1 MKPEV
6 ASKLKALDERIMN
19 AFKEADP
26 SKGLVEEAEAFLPE
40 DYATLTEAVAD
51 LGEDLIRLLRIQYKL
66 SGWHAKG
73 LRCSVCGMTPKQGQA
88 ADYDCI
94 YEC

>member
-6 ASKLKALDERIMN
+6 ANKLKELDERIMN
-19 AFKEADP
+19 AFRGADP
-26 SKGLVEEAEAFLPE
+26 STGLEEEAEAFLPE
-40 DYATLTEAVAD
+40 DYGTLSEAVED
-51 LGEDLIRLLRIQYKL
+51 LGEDLIRLMRIQYKL

-73 LRCSVCGMTPKQGQA
+73 LRCSVCGMTSKQAQA